1 MEMLDETTTLRKRV
15 KNLYD
20 AARHRPCPVE
30 RKAAISYIR
39 LAARWF
45 KQKALNVD
53 FDIANMYAASLE
65 GIRREVEVS

>member
-1 MEMLDETTTLRKRV
+1 METLDETTTLRKRV

-20 AARHRPCPVE
+20 VARHRPCPAE

-45 KQKALNVD
+45 KRKALNVD